1 VNFFANG
8 NSENAIPV
16 RPMPSPGAN
25 YNVHGST
32 GCAGNTVI
40 GSSGFGVNLFANPAA
55 VYCNMRQPILGL
67 DSGDGGWGVVRG
79 LPYWSLDLSASKSI
93 RITERFNLQ
102 ASATFINVLNHVVF
116 LDPGPGDYLDTSSP
130 ASWGISPGQ
139 ANTPRTMELGIRL
152 NVS

>member
-1 VNFFANG
+1 MNFFANG

-55 VYCNMRQPILGL
+55 SNKKIKLLWIGFMLTCIVGGL
-67 DSGDGGWGVVRG
+67 DVG
-79 LPYWSLDLSASKSI
+79 LPLK
-93 RITERFNLQ
+93 
-102 ASATFINVLNHVVF
+102 V
-116 LDPGPGDYLDTSSP
+116 
-130 ASWGISPGQ
+130 
-139 ANTPRTMELGIRL
+139 
-152 NVS
+152 